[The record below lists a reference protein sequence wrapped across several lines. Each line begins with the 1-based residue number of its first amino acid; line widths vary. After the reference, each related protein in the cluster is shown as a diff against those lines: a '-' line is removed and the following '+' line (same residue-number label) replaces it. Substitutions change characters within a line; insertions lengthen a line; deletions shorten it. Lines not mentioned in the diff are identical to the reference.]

1 MDGKS
6 KRCGCIWRW
15 VGEGPCFSSTCAS
28 VVVRVSTRGR
38 WRACQEA
45 CSQLMM
51 THRLLTRKRR
61 LLLLAG
67 RSPSHTHWPTVAGA
81 SNHSPSPNLHH
92 KQKIKHSSFPFIR
105 LLSHARTPARAHA
118 CTQWFVFNICFLFH
132 LVIFGGHGEKK
143 SHRIIRL
150 VSFGPS

>member
-1 MDGKS
+1 MNADSVVIKGAATWTGKS

-61 LLLLAG
+61 LLPLAG

-81 SNHSPSPNLHH
+81 SNHSPNPHH
-92 KQKIKHSSFPFIR
+92 KQKIKHSSFPFIP
-105 LLSHARTPARAHA
+105 LLSHARTPARAH
-118 CTQWFVFNICFLFH
+118 THNGLFSTFVFYFIW
-132 LVIFGGHGEKK
+132 
-143 SHRIIRL
+143 
-150 VSFGPS
+150 